1 MDPTV
6 QQNAIKVT
14 KRGLSRS
21 QVDPGWE
28 PLDAFQG
35 IVEVDDTV
43 VILIAHEP
51 VEMSQKEVELQ
62 ERSDQNIGSCSNK
75 RRWRKKLEPCIY
87 ANFTT
92 LRKKVISC
100 ATPPDAFFTFI
111 DDEMFDKMHYET
123 YLKSVLKE
131 KPASI
136 SKEEIKVFI
145 GINLMMNYQV
155 LPSIQHCWSTH
166 DDLKVL
172 PIQKAINRD
181 RFQTILSNFHLNDN
195 RLIDPDNRDK
205 LYKVRPFLEH
215 LSKVFIQNRSLN
227 EYLCIDE
234 SMIRFKGRST
244 L

>member
-1 MDPTV
+1 MTFWHLALHATLPSNYEEDTDESADEEFPVNRQIQGFPTIFGSWTPWGPILFSVDPTV

-43 VILIAHEP
+43 VILIADEP
-51 VEMSQKEVELQ
+51 VEMSEEEVELQ

-145 GINLMMNYQV
+145 GINLMMNY
-155 LPSIQHCWSTH
+155 
-166 DDLKVL
+166 
-172 PIQKAINRD
+172 
-181 RFQTILSNFHLNDN
+181 
-195 RLIDPDNRDK
+195 
-205 LYKVRPFLEH
+205 
-215 LSKVFIQNRSLN
+215 
-227 EYLCIDE
+227 
-234 SMIRFKGRST
+234 
-244 L
+244 